1 MLNSTTRGLTV
12 SESMLIEVQVPGDL
26 ARFKLPSGVQSR
38 LQELLDKQDQG
49 QPLTEAERSEAEGL
63 VNIAELFS
71 LLKMRAERAA
81 G

>member
-1 MLNSTTRGLTV
+1 M

-26 ARFKLPSGVQSR
+26 ARFKLPAGVQSR
-38 LQELLDKQDQG
+38 LQELLDKQDRG

-63 VNIAELFS
+63 VTVADFLS
-71 LLKMRAERAA
+71 LLKLRAERAA